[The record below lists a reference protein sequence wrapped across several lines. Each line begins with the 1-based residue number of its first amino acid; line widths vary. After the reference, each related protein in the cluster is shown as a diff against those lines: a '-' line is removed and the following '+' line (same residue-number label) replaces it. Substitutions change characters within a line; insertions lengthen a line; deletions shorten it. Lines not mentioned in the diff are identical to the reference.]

1 MCACHSRSTTAA
13 ACNRL
18 HSGSV
23 AGVSVLG
30 LNVEAVESRAY
41 TYDFRV
47 FGMVHIRRSTPVSRF
62 LNQQDRPYLAM
73 TNCMVYREGYEVP
86 PATET
91 LLYRTDFAAIPKT
104 RLLWLV
110 GGMPELPSDR
120 GAREP
125 RQVCVMYPSYVLI
138 GTITTPPKVRI
149 SDHLTQAFSDKPFV
163 ELSSV
168 SVCKPR
174 PGAKVEDFEVVERHA
189 LATVNIALAGGLFD
203 VVNPIGRNFR
213 VEES

>member
-1 MCACHSRSTTAA
+1 
-13 ACNRL
+13 
-18 HSGSV
+18 
-23 AGVSVLG
+23 VSVLG

-47 FGMVHIRRSTPVSRF
+47 FGMVHIRRNTAVSRF
-62 LNQQDRPYLAM
+62 LNQQERPYVAM

-91 LLYRTDFAAIPKT
+91 LLYRTDFAAIPKS

-110 GGMPELPSDR
+110 GGMPESPNDR

-125 RQVCVMYPSYVLI
+125 RQVCVLYPSYVLI
-138 GTITTPPKVRI
+138 GTMSTPPKVRV

-174 PGAKVEDFEVVERHA
+174 PGAKIEEFEVVERHE
-189 LATVNIALAGGLFD
+189 LVTVNVALAGGLFD
-203 VVNPIGRNFR
+203 VVNPVGRTFR
-213 VEES
+213 IEEN